1 MQFMSV
7 ALAGKDPGE
16 FTPPPPRAENT
27 AVAHKVDT
35 PDVAPGDGES
45 H

>member
-16 FTPPPPRAENT
+16 FQPAPAQGNS
-27 AVAHKVDT
+27 AVARKLDT
-35 PDVAPGDGES
+35 PDVAPGDGEL

>member
-1 MQFMSV
+1 MKI

-16 FTPPPPRAENT
+16 FQAPPVLTPSST
-27 AVAHKVDT
+27 AQKIDT
-35 PDVAPGDGES
+35 PDTAPGADET

>member
-1 MQFMSV
+1 MTV

-16 FTPPPPRAENT
+16 FQPVPAQGT
-27 AVAHKVDT
+27 AVARKVDT
-35 PDVAPGDGES
+35 PDVAPGDGEL